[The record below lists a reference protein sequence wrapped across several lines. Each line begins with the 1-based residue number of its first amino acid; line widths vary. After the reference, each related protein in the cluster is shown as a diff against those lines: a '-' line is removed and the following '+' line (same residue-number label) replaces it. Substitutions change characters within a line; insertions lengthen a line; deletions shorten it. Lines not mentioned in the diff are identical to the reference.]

1 MGGQMFGRH
10 RGVAVRS
17 LTNIYSLVQT
27 ILDVSTK
34 ILEHGGEYLSVAN
47 GAILHVYCV
56 QSRVEGLL
64 REKNWT
70 HVMLCQIVMG
80 PQFQNFTLKCCFLAQ
95 RRASEHLDVTLKWA
109 IF

>member
-1 MGGQMFGRH
+1 MFGRH

-17 LTNIYSLVQT
+17 LTNIYSLVET

-64 REKNWT
+64 KKYPVIN
-70 HVMLCQIVMG
+70 VGQDVCMLPGKQI
-80 PQFQNFTLKCCFLAQ
+80 
-95 RRASEHLDVTLKWA
+95 H
-109 IF
+109 